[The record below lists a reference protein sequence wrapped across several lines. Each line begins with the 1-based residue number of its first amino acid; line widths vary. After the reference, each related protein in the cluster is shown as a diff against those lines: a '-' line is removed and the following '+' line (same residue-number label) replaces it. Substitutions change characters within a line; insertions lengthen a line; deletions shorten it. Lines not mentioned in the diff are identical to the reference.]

1 MNEFNIRQIGQRIAS
16 KRRELNMTQ
25 SNLADQLLVS
35 YQAISN
41 WERGNTLPDI
51 EKLSQLATI
60 LQLSIDELLGNSGV
74 AVMHY
79 HEGVADSQEITTLAP
94 IIKPKELAAA
104 TQAQPFELELVEQL
118 APFLSSEELFALLK
132 PITEPLTEEAL
143 EEFLPFFRDRS
154 FGTIDERGLYFRFS
168 GRSSALLICHFLSP
182 KS

>member
-51 EKLSQLATI
+51 EKLPQLATI
-60 LQLSIDELLGNSGV
+60 FQLSIDELLGNSGV

-79 HEGVADSQEITTLAP
+79 HEESP
-94 IIKPKELAAA
+94 ILRKSPRWRRSLNLKNW
-104 TQAQPFELELVEQL
+104 QL
-118 APFLSSEELFALLK
+118 RLK
-132 PITEPLTEEAL
+132 PSL
-143 EEFLPFFRDRS
+143 
-154 FGTIDERGLYFRFS
+154 
-168 GRSSALLICHFLSP
+168 
-182 KS
+182 

>member
-51 EKLSQLATI
+51 EKLPQLATI

-79 HEGVADSQEITTLAP
+79 HEGVADSQEITTLA
-94 IIKPKELAAA
+94 
-104 TQAQPFELELVEQL
+104 
-118 APFLSSEELFALLK
+118 
-132 PITEPLTEEAL
+132 
-143 EEFLPFFRDRS
+143 
-154 FGTIDERGLYFRFS
+154 
-168 GRSSALLICHFLSP
+168 
-182 KS
+182 